1 MMLVLGFRKLF
12 KKKQDA
18 SQVSLD
24 AGCRMLLQEVRVT
37 ETDGLALCFEE
48 SARYLWGH
56 EVLFAV

>member
-1 MMLVLGFRKLF
+1 
-12 KKKQDA
+12 
-18 SQVSLD
+18 
-24 AGCRMLLQEVRVT
+24 MLLQEVRVT